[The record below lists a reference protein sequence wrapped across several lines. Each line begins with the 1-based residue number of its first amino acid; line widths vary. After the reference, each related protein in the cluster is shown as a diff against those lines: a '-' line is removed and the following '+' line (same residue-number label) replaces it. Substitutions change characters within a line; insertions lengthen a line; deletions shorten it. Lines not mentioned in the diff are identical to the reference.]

1 MQILHTVSDIR
12 HCIQNWNNAGE
23 RIAFVPTMGN
33 LHAGHLQL
41 VREAKRHADKVVVS
55 IFVNPTQFGINED
68 FSDYPRTETC
78 DCEWLAAEGCDLVFL
93 PNVETIYSP
102 NAQTSVNVSQVSK
115 NYCGA
120 SRAGHF
126 DGVATVVCKLF
137 NIVQPHVALF
147 GLKDFQQFV
156 VIQTL
161 VRDLHLPIEL
171 IGVPTVRELDGLAMS
186 SRNSY
191 LSEKERAFA
200 PKIYQILQQ
209 SHDNLKAGK
218 TIAEVEICAISAL
231 TQNGFQLD
239 YFKIARRLDLQPA
252 TLDDDELIML
262 VAVKLGKTRLID
274 NLWFDR

>member
-12 HCIQNWNNAGE
+12 HCIQNWRNAGQ

-41 VREAKRHADKVVVS
+41 VQEAKRYADKVIVS
-55 IFVNPTQFGINED
+55 IFVNPTQFGVNED
-68 FSDYPRTETC
+68 FADYPRTETA
-78 DCEWLAAEGCDLVFL
+78 DCEKLAAESCDVVFL
-93 PNVETIYSP
+93 PTVEMIYAP
-102 NAQTSVNVSQVSK
+102 NAQTTVSVSDVSK
-115 NYCGA
+115 NYCGS

-171 IGVPTVRELDGLAMS
+171 IGVPTVREMDGLAMS
-186 SRNSY
+186 SRNGY
-191 LSEKERAFA
+191 LTELERIIA
-200 PKIYQILQQ
+200 PKLYQILQ
-209 SHDNLKAGK
+209 SAREKLIAGQQ
-218 TIAEVEICAISAL
+218 ICNVEQQATSEL
-231 TQNGFQLD
+231 TQVGFVVD
-239 YFKIARRLDLQPA
+239 YFKVARRNDLQPA
-252 TLDDDELIML
+252 TLDDHELIIL
-262 VAVKLGKTRLID
+262 AAAKLGKTRLID
-274 NLWFDR
+274 NL